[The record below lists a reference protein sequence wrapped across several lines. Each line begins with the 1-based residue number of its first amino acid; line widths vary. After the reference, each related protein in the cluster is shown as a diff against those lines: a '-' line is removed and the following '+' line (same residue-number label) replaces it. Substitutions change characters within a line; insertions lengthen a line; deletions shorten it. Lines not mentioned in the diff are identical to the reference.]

1 MNSDKKIMYTYFGNN
16 FLSEFIERKIV
27 KVERIIMKVLD
38 WIKEKTDYI
47 INNRFITIMQK
58 SIISVSPVLLISSV
72 ILLLAELPIVQWKE
86 FLGSE
91 FLDKLYILSDSG
103 FKLLSIYLIAASS
116 FWTFESKKEKS
127 DTIQCISCIIIS
139 ILVLL
144 MISGNFSLSD
154 YGQVII
160 SFDNLGLNAM
170 FAALIMGII
179 NTELYMYLY
188 NLCDFD
194 FGLKESP
201 TIILDSFLSLLPSLF
216 ILITWWGVRY
226 VFNIDMINLV
236 YSAFQ
241 PLIIFADNFFCV
253 LLIPFVNRFLWTVGI
268 HGGSFIEAIFSPIFT
283 SMDLSNLESF
293 KLDGTIQFIAS
304 GNFFSQYVWVGLFP
318 VCLILIFN
326 YKNKQYKTL
335 GFVSLI
341 PSLFNIDEPV
351 IFGIPVVLNPIMMIP
366 FIFSSVICSILSYI
380 MIILGIIPCP
390 IYYVPW
396 TVPAPIKA
404 FIGCGNDWRAAVWV
418 CILWVLIAVIF
429 YPFIRY
435 FSKNNDVISKKIHN

>member
-1 MNSDKKIMYTYFGNN
+1 MYTYFGNN

-160 SFDNLGLNAM
+160 SFDNLGLNTM

-179 NTELYMYLY
+179 NTELYM
-188 NLCDFD
+188 
-194 FGLKESP
+194 
-201 TIILDSFLSLLPSLF
+201 
-216 ILITWWGVRY
+216 
-226 VFNIDMINLV
+226 
-236 YSAFQ
+236 
-241 PLIIFADNFFCV
+241 
-253 LLIPFVNRFLWTVGI
+253 
-268 HGGSFIEAIFSPIFT
+268 
-283 SMDLSNLESF
+283 
-293 KLDGTIQFIAS
+293 
-304 GNFFSQYVWVGLFP
+304 
-318 VCLILIFN
+318 
-326 YKNKQYKTL
+326 
-335 GFVSLI
+335 
-341 PSLFNIDEPV
+341 
-351 IFGIPVVLNPIMMIP
+351 
-366 FIFSSVICSILSYI
+366 
-380 MIILGIIPCP
+380 
-390 IYYVPW
+390 
-396 TVPAPIKA
+396 
-404 FIGCGNDWRAAVWV
+404 
-418 CILWVLIAVIF
+418 
-429 YPFIRY
+429 
-435 FSKNNDVISKKIHN
+435 